1 MWKGKLCK
9 NNLKNKLIGGGF
21 IILIISIGIILAL
34 NSCNR
39 QIVDLNFHFDYAIIH
54 LQNGDII
61 EGEIQSWKDFGDG
74 DQIQVKVNN
83 TTYLVHSSNVT
94 LINK

>member
-1 MWKGKLCK
+1 MIIKNAYLNIKKLVNNKEVNTIMWKGKLCK

-54 LQNGDII
+54 L
-61 EGEIQSWKDFGDG
+61 
-74 DQIQVKVNN
+74 
-83 TTYLVHSSNVT
+83 
-94 LINK
+94 